1 MKYAVCSLQKII
13 LSVLILIV
21 FGSACKTDAAGS
33 AGEQSAS
40 WKYEIEITLPGTKSE
55 GRWGHLYYKDKEI
68 PPVFEQM
75 VVDHTLYMYRI
86 REYAWK
92 FGGYEKQEKAESK
105 ITGSA
110 QEIAPAEREKGWYRA
125 RQDQRK
131 AGTPSTWIWVK
142 RDKLEAFFDP
152 DKLDSFIDRHNL
164 HNISDMLMFERD
176 IEKIE
181 KKK

>member
-13 LSVLILIV
+13 LSVLMLTV
-21 FGSACKTDAAGS
+21 FTAACKTDAAGS
-33 AGEQSAS
+33 TGEQSGN
-40 WKYEIEITLPGTKSE
+40 WKYEIEITLPGTKSQ
-55 GRWGHLYYKDKEI
+55 GQWGHLYYKDKEI

-92 FGGYEKQEKAESK
+92 FGGYEQQEKAESK

-110 QEIAPAEREKGWYRA
+110 EEITPAERERGWYQA
-125 RQDQRK
+125 QQDQRR

-142 RDKLEAFFDP
+142 RDKLEAFLDP
-152 DKLDSFIDRHNL
+152 EKLDSFIGQHNL
-164 HNISDMLMFERD
+164 KSLSGAGIVERD